1 MSETPIAQNALSLVQ
16 RLWIYQAERIPLG
29 KTAILLAVFSAASIN
44 VSAFLANRALPG
56 WGAYATAFLVS
67 LIIFIQLR
75 ACDEFKDAEDDRL
88 YRPERPVP
96 RGLVS
101 LKLILTIGAGL
112 VPVAVLVTLGY
123 HPPLLLLLGL
133 VWLWLGLMT
142 VEFFVPHWLKARPV
156 LYLISHMAIMPLL
169 DLVVTGAEWMA
180 ADGGPAPT
188 LALFL
193 ILSFINGCVLEIGR
207 KIWAPDSER
216 EGVDSYSRL
225 WGIAPA
231 VSVWMVLLGVS
242 FGLLVGV
249 GYATGHR
256 FATALPGFVML
267 LGAFRVGA
275 TMRRAP
281 SDEHQKWLDTVSGLW
296 VFVCYTAAGFAPLVV
311 EWLS

>member
-1 MSETPIAQNALSLVQ
+1 MRELPTSEDRLNLVQ
-16 RLWIYQAERIPLG
+16 RLWVYQAERIPLG

-44 VSAFLANRALPG
+44 VSAFLADRALPG
-56 WGAYATAFLVS
+56 WSAYATAFLVS

-101 LKLILTIGAGL
+101 LKLILMIGAGL
-112 VPVAVLVTLGY
+112 VPVATLVTLGY
-123 HPPLLLLLGL
+123 HPPLFLLLGL

-142 VEFFVPHWLKARPV
+142 VEFFVPEWLKARPV

-169 DLVVTGAEWMA
+169 DLFVTGAEWMA

-193 ILSFINGCVLEIGR
+193 VLSFVNGCVLEIGR
-207 KIWAPDSER
+207 KIWAPYNER
-216 EGVDSYSRL
+216 VGVESYSRL
-225 WGIAPA
+225 WG
-231 VSVWMVLLGVS
+231 VSAAILVWMVLIGAS

-249 GYATGHR
+249 GYAIGHTL
-256 FATALPGFVML
+256 ATALPGFGML
-267 LGAFRVGA
+267 LGALWVGA
-275 TMRRAP
+275 AMRRAP
-281 SDEHQKWLDTVSGLW
+281 SDKHQKWLDTVSGLW

-311 EWLS
+311 G

>member
-1 MSETPIAQNALSLVQ
+1 MKEVPAAQDGMNLFQ
-16 RLWIYQAERIPLG
+16 RLWVYQAERIPLG

-44 VSAFLANRALPG
+44 VSAFLVDRDLPG

-75 ACDEFKDAEDDRL
+75 ACDELKDAEDDRL

-123 HPPLLLLLGL
+123 HPPLLLLLAL

-142 VEFFVPHWLKARPV
+142 VEFLVPRWLKARPV

-169 DLVVTGAEWMA
+169 DLFVTGAEWMA

-193 ILSFINGCVLEIGR
+193 ILSFVNGCVLEIGR
-207 KIWAPDSER
+207 KIWAPDNER
-216 EGVDSYSRL
+216 DGVESYSRL
-225 WGIAPA
+225 WGIPSA
-231 VSVWMVLLGVS
+231 VSVWMMLLGVS

-249 GYATGHR
+249 GYATGHLL
-256 FATALPGFVML
+256 ATALPGFLMM
-267 LGAFRVGA
+267 LGALWVGA
-275 TMRRAP
+275 AMRREP
-281 SDEHQKWLDTVSGLW
+281 SDKHQKWLDTVSGLW
-296 VFVCYTAAGFAPLVV
+296 VFVCYTAAGFAPLIVG
-311 EWLS
+311 WLS